1 MFLVEAIIGLT
12 ILMVVLSVGLLL
24 LKVAFSLVLLP
35 FKLVFFLTK
44 GLLGL
49 LILVPLLLILGAVFT
64 AVIPLGLVL
73 FVVPVLVV
81 GGVVSRLLGV

>member
-1 MFLVEAIIGLT
+1 MFLVEAIIALS

-24 LKVAFSLVLLP
+24 LKFAFAMVLLP

-49 LILVPLLLILGAVFT
+49 LIVVPLLL
-64 AVIPLGLVL
+64 
-73 FVVPVLVV
+73 V
-81 GGVVSRLLGV
+81 GGVLMTAIVPLGVFLFLLPVLLLGGVVCSLTCA